1 MFYSSFYFVP
11 FFLQALLSILAIIFL
26 AVKWKSSSAKALMI
40 SVVVVGF
47 LIPSILAIGATLAY
61 FIVASSGFNVGYQ
74 FYQTFSAF
82 LLVAIRLLPLISLAL
97 ILFYIF
103 QRKKID
109 DATSWLLDNAVA
121 SAKTVSDAEKPLR
134 AAQELVPPLAW
145 NTEIDPKQSIKILR
159 RREWGFL
166 IDVLPVIFFN
176 VSCLLLLA
184 TTDSPGNYGRYGR
197 SAMGPLIGSLPWIT
211 TIALLVY
218 LPFKDAIK
226 GVSFGKMFSKC
237 RVVRTKDGAPIGPG
251 ESLARNALFLFPLM
265 AIVELA
271 VASLRPDR
279 KRLGDLLAGTTVVT
293 GEADFVNGLENES
306 KQPEAEEKE
315 KPVPHPLDD

>member
-1 MFYSSFYFVP
+1 M
-11 FFLQALLSILAIIFL
+11 
-26 AVKWKSSSAKALMI
+26 
-40 SVVVVGF
+40 
-47 LIPSILAIGATLAY
+47 
-61 FIVASSGFNVGYQ
+61 
-74 FYQTFSAF
+74 
-82 LLVAIRLLPLISLAL
+82 VAIRLLPLISLAL

-184 TTDSPGNYGRYGR
+184 TTDS
-197 SAMGPLIGSLPWIT
+197 AMGPLIGSLLWIT